1 MNTDFAL
8 SSQLNQVNQLA
19 NTQAYTDLSGLE
31 KIKQQAQT
39 DGEGALREVARQ
51 FESIFLNIVLK
62 SMRNANQAF
71 ADDGFFNSQQSQM
84 YRDMYDQ
91 QISLS
96 MTEGSGLGMA
106 DMLVKQLGGF
116 VNRSRPAEKPNEAI
130 VNSDA
135 TVSSHQQQ
143 GLQAYRE
150 FSKLQSN

>member
-19 NTQAYTDLSGLE
+19 NTQAYTDFSELE

-51 FESIFLNIVLK
+51 FESVFLNIVLK

-116 VNRSRPAEKPNEAI
+116 VNRFQPAGAAGETEA
-130 VNSDA
+130 NNGA
-135 TVSSHQQQ
+135 VSSQQQQ

-150 FSKLQSN
+150 FSKLQNN

>member
-51 FESIFLNIVLK
+51 FESVFLNIVLK

-116 VNRSRPAEKPNEAI
+116 VNRFQPAGVAGETEA
-130 VNSDA
+130 NKG
-135 TVSSHQQQ
+135 TVSSQQQQ

-150 FSKLQSN
+150 FSKLENN

>member
-51 FESIFLNIVLK
+51 FESVFLNIVLK

-116 VNRSRPAEKPNEAI
+116 VNRFQPAAATGETEANEGA
-130 VNSDA
+130 
-135 TVSSHQQQ
+135 VSAQQQQ

-150 FSKLQSN
+150 LSKLQNN

>member
-1 MNTDFAL
+1 MNADFAL

-51 FESIFLNIVLK
+51 FESVFLNIVLK

-116 VNRSRPAEKPNEAI
+116 VNRFQAAGEIETNKE
-130 VNSDA
+130 
-135 TVSSHQQQ
+135 TVSSQQQQ
-143 GLQAYRE
+143 GLKVYRE
-150 FSKLQSN
+150 FSRLQSN